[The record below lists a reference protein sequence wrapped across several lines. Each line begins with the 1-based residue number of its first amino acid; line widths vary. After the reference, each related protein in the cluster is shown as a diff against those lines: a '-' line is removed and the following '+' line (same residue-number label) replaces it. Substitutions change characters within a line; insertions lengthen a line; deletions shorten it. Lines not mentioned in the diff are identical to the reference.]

1 MLINNKLKQWLCWE
15 SYGSNTER
23 KNLKLDLD
31 VLEKEVSVWKTKKKS
46 KPLYEVWDIVTIKS
60 WQIKE
65 PKKLYEKLNIEWR
78 FKWWMGNVELR
89 VVGYKTTKS
98 GKRYYMWMIL
108 AMYPNE
114 YCTDIDTSPLLWLVT
129 IFST

>member
-23 KNLKLDLD
+23 KKLKLDLY
-31 VLEKEVSVWKTKKKS
+31 VLEKETSVWKIKKKT

-65 PKKLYEKLNIEWR
+65 PKKLYEKLNIEWG
-78 FKWWMGNVELR
+78 FKWWIGNVELR

-108 AMYPNE
+108 AMDSWKYSL
-114 YCTDIDTSPLLWLVT
+114 DIDVSPLIGIVT
-129 IFST
+129 VFSI